1 MNAARSLV
9 VIAGISLAGCAW
21 IQPAAEPVAV
31 EATPTAAAAAEAAP
45 AVDSEA
51 FDREAKSRPESLEVE
66 PLESPAIALL
76 VDQSQTAVKAGELAQ
91 ASILLERGLRIE
103 PYNPR
108 LWQRL
113 AEVRLAQQRFIEAE
127 EMAMRSY
134 GQSARVG
141 ELCRRNWLTL
151 RETRRALGDPSEA
164 DKAATRAEECVLAPP
179 PRF

>member
-1 MNAARSLV
+1 MNAARLLV
-9 VIAGISLAGCAW
+9 LLAGIGLAGCAW
-21 IQPAAEPVAV
+21 IQPAAKP
-31 EATPTAAAAAEAAP
+31 AAADPAAVATANPAA
-45 AVDSEA
+45 ATVDSES

-66 PLESPAIALL
+66 PLENPAIALL
-76 VDQSQTAVKAGELAQ
+76 VDQSQAAVKAGELAQ

-113 AEVRLAQQRFIEAE
+113 AEVRLAQQRFVEAE

-151 RETRRALGDPSEA
+151 RETRRALGDPDEA
-164 DKAATRAEECVLAPP
+164 DKAETRAEECVLAPP